1 MKLRISPPKA
11 TITTEA
17 NGTAETEN
25 RPAIDADEEARL
37 DDAFLH
43 NPKDVEDLQSP
54 LAILGSA
61 HAPLWPS
68 VCCLNL
74 TSVPLADS
82 QPESQTRLVGC
93 PR

>member
-1 MKLRISPPKA
+1 MKLRVSPPKS
-11 TITTEA
+11 TEA
-17 NGTAETEN
+17 NGTVETEN

-37 DDAFLH
+37 DDAFLN

-68 VCCLNL
+68 VCCFNL
-74 TSVPLADS
+74 TSISLAHT
-82 QPESQTRLVGC
+82 QPESQTWLVGC